1 MPSSTCLPPLP
12 YLCTGSIF
20 SPKFLQPYSTSGTGL
35 SLWVN
40 KACVTSVSQ
49 NSAVCFSVRVSA
61 RTQQWVIKGKKT
73 KRSEWTFV
81 RYLWSGPLQAGR
93 IFHICSA
100 HYLQCFFFLSS
111 VYVCAACVQHV
122 CICNFPILLIPLPLC
137 VRVLMCKYLPGE
149 DSESNQQR
157 THFLSPRSL
166 SPSPSYDLFS
176 PCYESDPCGCY
187 WEWVSEVLR
196 LRLFMC
202 LGWCV
207 CVRACQSLCV
217 SASEAKIHVI
227 KRIASNILD

>member
-1 MPSSTCLPPLP
+1 MSHKREKDKEKRVNLCSLPVKWTFTGRENIPHL
-12 YLCTGSIF
+12 LCT
-20 SPKFLQPYSTSGTGL
+20 L
-35 SLWVN
+35 S
-40 KACVTSVSQ
+40 AM
-49 NSAVCFSVRVSA
+49 
-61 RTQQWVIKGKKT
+61 
-73 KRSEWTFV
+73 
-81 RYLWSGPLQAGR
+81 
-93 IFHICSA
+93 
-100 HYLQCFFFLSS
+100 SS

-137 VRVLMCKYLPGE
+137 VRVLMCEYLPGE

-207 CVRACQSLCV
+207 RACVCARASLY
-217 SASEAKIHVI
+217 ASLLARLKFM
-227 KRIASNILD
+227 

>member
-1 MPSSTCLPPLP
+1 MGYHSGSGLLEIAAPMPSSTCLPPLP

-49 NSAVCFSVRVSA
+49 SSAVCFSVRVSA

-100 HYLQCFFFLSS
+100 HYLQCFFF
-111 VYVCAACVQHV
+111 VKC
-122 CICNFPILLIPLPLC
+122 LC
-137 VRVLMCKYLPGE
+137 VCSMCAFV
-149 DSESNQQR
+149 
-157 THFLSPRSL
+157 TFRSC
-166 SPSPSYDLFS
+166 LFCQHMS
-176 PCYESDPCGCY
+176 MD
-187 WEWVSEVLR
+187 VR
-196 LRLFMC
+196 DC
-202 LGWCV
+202 LCV
-207 CVRACQSLCV
+207 CVP
-217 SASEAKIHVI
+217 
-227 KRIASNILD
+227 

>member
-1 MPSSTCLPPLP
+1 MNLCSLPVKWTFTGRENIPHL
-12 YLCTGSIF
+12 LCT
-20 SPKFLQPYSTSGTGL
+20 L
-35 SLWVN
+35 SAML
-40 KACVTSVSQ
+40 
-49 NSAVCFSVRVSA
+49 
-61 RTQQWVIKGKKT
+61 
-73 KRSEWTFV
+73 
-81 RYLWSGPLQAGR
+81 
-93 IFHICSA
+93 
-100 HYLQCFFFLSS
+100 FFFWSS

-122 CICNFPILLIPLPLC
+122 CICNFPILLILPAYEYGCARLPLC
-137 VRVLMCKYLPGE
+137 VRVLMCEHLPGE

-207 CVRACQSLCV
+207 RACVCARASLY
-217 SASEAKIHVI
+217 ASLLARLKFM
-227 KRIASNILD
+227 